1 MSYRS
6 ELIQVAAVALAALQ
20 VEDLGSTKLDYI
32 GRKKLDDLLQEVF
45 AERDRQE
52 DKWGEQKHGPA
63 MWAIILAEEFGEAV
77 EEIKEAPGMHIDRV
91 LRSITQNGDAARA
104 ILEAR

>member
-52 DKWGEQKHGPA
+52 AKWGEQKHKPA
-63 MWAIILAEEFGEAV
+63 MWAAILAEEFGEAV
-77 EEIKEAPGMHIDRV
+77 DEIKESSSIDIDR
-91 LRSITQNGDAARA
+91 LLTSISVNGEIARA
-104 ILEAR
+104 ILDAR